1 MFSRFATR
9 YVGKVAPVAAPAP
22 HVAVSQTD
30 LRHPKNVANIVAG
43 QSDEDEINSETVSQL
58 LAQQSDTSEMML
70 PTGTSGTAGKGNKAG
85 KGSKA
90 GKGTASIA
98 GGGFLKKG
106 ISSLTG
112 GKGGKDGKGS
122 VIPSD
127 TLSPVGVTS
136 AVDSSAVIDATTVSA
151 AKGEVAVGA
160 ADAGDQGEAGVD
172 PTDADVANTAAALKD
187 AADQLKAANVALKR
201 ATDAGKDDD
210 DSDTTDAS
218 DAGTAT
224 LTNKKAA
231 ATTTTTT
238 AKATKDDAG
247 ASGKAAKGGAAA
259 VTADKKAG
267 AKAAAKVSKGLVVFE
282 ANKDGVV
289 ESFNT
294 ADAPGCKG
302 AGKDCGLPGSTI
314 HTLFTSNGSPYQNF
328 QARIMVATWHLV
340 RSSPGGGALV
350 AMTRILHRTTPDELM
365 DEVDTFRAQPLQPEC
380 DKWCWFPVADRANA
394 VQQWLD
400 AVGEEPSLQKAPWLL
415 LLETDYV
422 WVKPLQAPGSAYDPK
437 VPGLSFAFDYIGPR
451 NPVVASLLKDYCPSC
466 DPASVPNSG
475 PAPVLARYE
484 DFKAATPMW
493 EELSKWIETH
503 EDAKK
508 ALGWVREMY
517 AWDISVAAN
526 RLNILNQG
534 PPTTPLISQPPHDH
548 NLNNA
553 TMYHYTWGSIFKE
566 GDQEIWKFDKRFYT
580 DAKDALKVPKL
591 PLPPPW
597 KEDVFLHDGM
607 RINKDV
613 HATLTHM
620 LVQMNA
626 GIEILA
632 DLTDKAQPN
641 A

>member
-1 MFSRFATR
+1 MPCACKTMTMAPPAKLSSNTSDAHLNTPMQTGSMGSQSDALRQAGNTMSAGGSSAANGRTGNMFSRFATR

-294 ADAPGCKG
+294 ADAPGVGGGLRVRGRGFAAAVAVVWWSGCGGGKTGWVLHVSWGLSLSAG
-302 AGKDCGLPGSTI
+302 AGTPSYVVCLASPPHTAPSPPPALP
-314 HTLFTSNGSPYQNF
+314 
-328 QARIMVATWHLV
+328 
-340 RSSPGGGALV
+340 
-350 AMTRILHRTTPDELM
+350 
-365 DEVDTFRAQPLQPEC
+365 
-380 DKWCWFPVADRANA
+380 
-394 VQQWLD
+394 
-400 AVGEEPSLQKAPWLL
+400 
-415 LLETDYV
+415 
-422 WVKPLQAPGSAYDPK
+422 PLQAAR
-437 VPGLSFAFDYIGPR
+437 AR
-451 NPVVASLLKDYCPSC
+451 ARTVACPAAPSTPC
-466 DPASVPNSG
+466 SPPTAPPTRTSRPASWWPPG
-475 PAPVLARYE
+475 TWC
-484 DFKAATPMW
+484 AA
-493 EELSKWIETH
+493 
-503 EDAKK
+503 
-508 ALGWVREMY
+508 ALG
-517 AWDISVAAN
+517 AA
-526 RLNILNQG
+526 RWW
-534 PPTTPLISQPPHDH
+534 P
-548 NLNNA
+548 
-553 TMYHYTWGSIFKE
+553 
-566 GDQEIWKFDKRFYT
+566 
-580 DAKDALKVPKL
+580 
-591 PLPPPW
+591 
-597 KEDVFLHDGM
+597 
-607 RINKDV
+607 
-613 HATLTHM
+613 
-620 LVQMNA
+620 
-626 GIEILA
+626 
-632 DLTDKAQPN
+632 
-641 A
+641 